1 MSDLLQK
8 SVVLLAITV
17 ALFNILSLCRDL
29 KLVNATPLVP
39 IDPKAKF
46 DQRIDDVAWFVQV
59 SDLHFSIFMDPDRPR
74 DFVDLCSSVIKT
86 TINPQV
92 VILTG
97 DLTDAKAK
105 DKLGSRQFEAEWKL
119 YRETVEACGAFDP
132 KGSPLWLDVRGNH
145 DTFNTK
151 GYVTKILRFFK
162 MIETYM
168 TLLFQAGR

>member
-8 SVVLLAITV
+8 SVVFLAITV
-17 ALFNILSLCRDL
+17 ALYNILSLCRDL

-86 TINPQV
+86 TINPQA

-151 GYVTKILRFFK
+151 G
-162 MIETYM
+162 
-168 TLLFQAGR
+168 